1 MDNMTPELEEIYGN
15 RRKTIERLK
24 ERNKKFAEL
33 TRVEFKRVILHIEG
47 ELVGFE
53 KTILQTCRQD
63 LSRRIELL
71 CSLPNILK

>member
-1 MDNMTPELEEIYGN
+1 MDNMTPEFEEIYGN

-53 KTILQTCRQD
+53 LIF
-63 LSRRIELL
+63 I
-71 CSLPNILK
+71 

>member
-1 MDNMTPELEEIYGN
+1 MDNMTPDFEEIYGN

-33 TRVEFKRVILHIEG
+33 TRVELKRVILHIEG

-53 KTILQTCRQD
+53 KD
-63 LSRRIELL
+63 ELE
-71 CSLPNILK
+71 N